1 MKFVL
6 LLLYTISFQGIL
18 SETVDEKNKCE
29 CSKIQTIEEC
39 NINCEWNQ
47 VAGECQKQTLPLI
60 RTSYCSYQKDK
71 CNKTIG
77 CANYNGICVPFT
89 GCTAIKQNT
98 NQECQQYSEI
108 CITDG
113 SKCVEKT
120 VCANYKTR
128 FSCRN
133 NYINYEWQGFCFWDK
148 KECRNAQACNELS
161 FSLKNDAECRKQL
174 SWCTFKLGGG
184 CEDSGE
190 LCKDQKIQQQ
200 CITNKKGDVK
210 CHWDGQACNDYT
222 CGNIT
227 KDCIKNGCS
236 IGKDSKCIDRLE
248 CDKYTTQ
255 QSCTYNKQNIQCMW
269 ENNTCKIKS
278 CENASP
284 TRQTNQQCQEINS
297 NCITQFGGGCRN
309 NGECDQANNKA
320 GCSQNIRGE
329 TCYWNGYQCVLKQC
343 QWAPASFKSVTLC
356 KNFQS
361 NCVYNGSICIED
373 GCYAQLTQSTC
384 SATGQC
390 QWQGKCDIKT
400 CETAGR
406 DTKYTSHEECQN
418 YLSTC
423 TLNDQGIGCMMIKY
437 TCNQYI
443 KQIQCY
449 QSIQSKCSW
458 QNNQCLESKCEYLNY
473 NTHYQC
479 NNYLNNCT
487 TDGTKCIQLQSLC
500 NSYKSE
506 KSCNF
511 NLKKQPCIWQDNQC
525 IEVACALIPKIENY
539 NTHQKCN
546 SYQSQCTVLKQIT
559 GCIVMPVECKL
570 LNQNQCFANKCIY
583 TDGICREKQCSDYK
597 GDITESNCEAF
608 IEGKKCMRGPFLI
621 PNSCV
626 DRVEE
631 CQNITNEYQ
640 CNGGKDKNNNKC
652 RWLFSYCIKW
662 DQNLIKKVAGTC
674 TNPLILFDEN
684 FCILNKTCSDIGIS
698 TVEYTDEICENY
710 LMSCKKNT
718 ASTCVT
724 KTALITDGCVYYV
737 SKINCVTQS
746 NCYWSITNTCN
757 QLKNECN
764 QLLDKDDCEG
774 NKDLSG
780 TFCKWN
786 TDTSACQNICQTLD
800 PVGQKCSTLDSKCV
814 LNNTITDKC
823 IKKRLNCSDYVNS
836 QQCED
841 DDRCIQ
847 NSADQCVEKQCTDL
861 TDNLTHQE
869 CNSYKSGCTVAYP
882 GGCSTLLPNCSDYKI
897 QGQCYLNDKFKICY
911 WFESKGCYE
920 KKCSEI
926 TYDPLKPKTQCLTFF
941 SDLICNINDLGDA
954 CEDLRD
960 SCNKYK
966 NENQCQKQLDGYEC
980 MWQDDKCILADCQK
994 IILSNYSHTD
1004 CYSQYSQLKCTVN
1017 GTNNGC
1023 IDLSTNCK
1031 KYTTQD
1037 QCKKTIFNEDCVWN
1051 QLYQQCNFK
1060 TKCMRGPFLIPNSCV
1075 DRVEECQNITNEY
1088 QCNGGKDKNNN
1099 KCRWLFSYCIKWDQN
1114 LIKKVAGTCT
1124 NPLILFDENFCIL
1137 NKTCS
1142 DIGISTVEYT
1152 DEICENYLMSCKKNT
1167 ASTCVTKTALI
1178 TDGCVYY
1185 VSKINCVTQS
1195 NCYWSITNT
1204 CNQLKNECNQL
1215 LDKDDCE
1222 GNKDLSG
1229 TFCKWNTDTSA
1240 CQNICQTLDPVG
1252 QKCSTLD
1259 SKCVLNN
1266 TITDKC
1272 IKKRLNCSDYVNSQ
1286 QCEDDDR
1293 CIQNSADQCVEKQCT
1308 DLTDNLTHQ
1317 ECNSYKSGCTVAYPG
1332 GCSTLLPNCSDYK
1345 IQGQCYLNDKFK
1357 ICYWFE
1363 SKGCYEKKCSEITY
1377 DPLKPKTQC
1386 LTFFSDLIC
1395 NINDLGDACEDLRD
1409 SCNKYKNENQCQKQ
1423 LDGYECMWQDDKC
1436 ILADCQK
1443 IILSNYSHTDCYS
1456 QYSQLKCTVNGTNNG
1471 CIDLSTNC
1479 KKYTT
1484 QDQCKKTIFNE
1495 DCVWNQLYQQCNF
1508 KTCKDEIPQ
1517 SQKCSDYL
1525 STCIEP
1531 QYKCRNFIC
1540 QDYHFDNDEE
1550 CKIQNPKCTSNGR
1563 FCIQRGT
1570 CDQNQY
1576 QQACNIDINNRYCGW
1591 NSVKKQCSYL
1601 QCQEAPVE
1609 LIYNQDCE
1617 RYFPNQNCITKL
1629 GGGCLIARSCLDY
1642 TTQIQCDVSK
1652 LFDCIWENEMCRSKV
1667 CKDYKSGN
1675 LLNCL
1680 SKQQNCTTDG
1690 QTCVDLRNCSK
1701 LSQQNCNIGIE
1712 GNCLYLNGRCQPYKN
1727 CQSIN
1732 FTTHQ
1737 ECYNTLQNQCTTDG
1751 TKCIPITS
1759 CDEYSNQISCIKG
1772 IEGDCA
1778 WDKSK
1783 CSKFTSCDN
1792 YYYKTHQECNSINQ
1806 SCTTDT
1812 VSQCIKLLECTK
1824 YPFQENC
1831 KLDVNGI
1838 IKQNN
1843 LIIQS
1848 NKCVWKDNQ
1857 CNHITCVDLY
1867 GIDHSTCYQQLSS
1880 CTSDGVKCIVMENT
1894 CSSYSNN
1901 ICDTAFSQEGKCK
1914 FVNSTCSLFDC
1925 STITIENQ
1933 CKALSH
1939 CLFINKLC
1947 QFYLKCQQY
1956 TTEKDCTKGIDGQCV
1971 YKNSKCQLMSNCND
1985 TNQQQLCNSKNCYW
1999 NSTSTTCQSH
2009 TCQTYGLQNPCG
2021 YFYNYQ
2027 MTQITFC
2034 AFNNQDNLCKEI
2046 SPNTFNSSDC
2056 YTKSLG
2062 YFSNRNDTCQSCVY
2076 KPQPN
2081 ITTPINNSTDN
2092 DIDKDVSGSI
2102 VYVILIGLLII
2113 I

>member
-39 NINCEWNQ
+39 NINCEWNK

-113 SKCVEKT
+113 SKCVEKS
-120 VCANYKTR
+120 VCADYKTR

-236 IGKDSKCIDRLE
+236 IDKDSKCIDRLD

-278 CENASP
+278 CENAST

-437 TCNQYI
+437 SCNQYI

-458 QNNQCLESKCEYLNY
+458 YNNQCLESKCEYLNY

-479 NNYLNNCT
+479 YNYLNNCT

-500 NSYKSE
+500 NSYTSE
-506 KSCNF
+506 KSCNI

-525 IEVACALIPKIENY
+525 IEVACDLIPKIENY

-608 IEGKKCMRGPFLI
+608 NEGKKCMRGPFLI

-662 DQNLIKKVAGTC
+662 DQNIIKKVDDKC
-674 TNPLILFDEN
+674 TNPSTSLDDN
-684 FCILNKTCSDIGIS
+684 FCILNKTCGDTGIS

-724 KTALITDGCVYYV
+724 KTTLNTYECVYYV

-746 NCYWSITNTCN
+746 NCYWSITNTCI
-757 QLKNECN
+757 QLKDECSN
-764 QLLDKDDCEG
+764 LADRDDCEG

-786 TDTSACQNICQTLD
+786 TVNSACQNICQTLD
-800 PVGQKCSTLDSKCV
+800 PVGSKCSTLDSKCV

-823 IKKRLNCSDYVNS
+823 IKKRSNCSDYVNS
-836 QQCED
+836 QQCLD
-841 DDRCIQ
+841 DDRCIE
-847 NSADQCVEKQCTDL
+847 NSANQCVEKQCTDL
-861 TDNLTHQE
+861 TDNLTHQQ

-897 QGQCYLNDKFKICY
+897 QGQCNLNDKSKICY

-941 SDLICNINDLGDA
+941 SDLICNINDLGNA

-960 SCNKYK
+960 SCDKYK

-980 MWQDDKCILADCQK
+980 MWKDDKCILADCQK

-1004 CYSQYSQLKCTVN
+1004 CNSQYSQLKCTVN

-1023 IDLSTNCK
+1023 IDL
-1031 KYTTQD
+1031 Y
-1037 QCKKTIFNEDCVWN
+1037 
-1051 QLYQQCNFK
+1051 
-1060 TKCMRGPFLIPNSCV
+1060 
-1075 DRVEECQNITNEY
+1075 
-1088 QCNGGKDKNNN
+1088 
-1099 KCRWLFSYCIKWDQN
+1099 
-1114 LIKKVAGTCT
+1114 
-1124 NPLILFDENFCIL
+1124 
-1137 NKTCS
+1137 
-1142 DIGISTVEYT
+1142 
-1152 DEICENYLMSCKKNT
+1152 
-1167 ASTCVTKTALI
+1167 
-1178 TDGCVYY
+1178 
-1185 VSKINCVTQS
+1185 
-1195 NCYWSITNT
+1195 
-1204 CNQLKNECNQL
+1204 
-1215 LDKDDCE
+1215 
-1222 GNKDLSG
+1222 
-1229 TFCKWNTDTSA
+1229 
-1240 CQNICQTLDPVG
+1240 
-1252 QKCSTLD
+1252 
-1259 SKCVLNN
+1259 
-1266 TITDKC
+1266 
-1272 IKKRLNCSDYVNSQ
+1272 
-1286 QCEDDDR
+1286 
-1293 CIQNSADQCVEKQCT
+1293 
-1308 DLTDNLTHQ
+1308 
-1317 ECNSYKSGCTVAYPG
+1317 
-1332 GCSTLLPNCSDYK
+1332 
-1345 IQGQCYLNDKFK
+1345 
-1357 ICYWFE
+1357 
-1363 SKGCYEKKCSEITY
+1363 
-1377 DPLKPKTQC
+1377 
-1386 LTFFSDLIC
+1386 
-1395 NINDLGDACEDLRD
+1395 
-1409 SCNKYKNENQCQKQ
+1409 
-1423 LDGYECMWQDDKC
+1423 
-1436 ILADCQK
+1436 
-1443 IILSNYSHTDCYS
+1443 
-1456 QYSQLKCTVNGTNNG
+1456 
-1471 CIDLSTNC
+1471 TNC

-1540 QDYHFDNDEE
+1540 QDYHFDNDDE
-1550 CKIQNPKCTSNGR
+1550 CKTQNPKCTSNGR
-1563 FCIQRGT
+1563 YCIQRGT

-1652 LFDCIWENEMCRSKV
+1652 IFDCIWENEMCRSKV

-1690 QTCVDLRNCSK
+1690 QTCVDIKNCSK

-1737 ECYNTLQNQCTTDG
+1737 ECYNGLQNQCTTDG
-1751 TKCIPITS
+1751 TKCIPITT
-1759 CDEYSNQISCIKG
+1759 CDEYNNQISCIKG

-1792 YYYKTHQECNSINQ
+1792 YYYKTHQECYSINQ

-1812 VSQCIKLLECTK
+1812 VSQCIKLLECTN
-1824 YPFQENC
+1824 YPFLENC
-1831 KLDVNGI
+1831 KLDKNGI
-1838 IKQNN
+1838 IKENN
-1843 LIIQS
+1843 LVIQS

-1867 GIDHSTCYQQLSS
+1867 GIDHSTCYQQLST
-1880 CTSDGVKCIVMENT
+1880 CTSDGVKCIIMENT
-1894 CSSYSNN
+1894 CSYYSSNV
-1901 ICDTAFSQEGKCK
+1901 CDTAYSKQGKCN

-1925 STITIENQ
+1925 SIITIENQ

-1947 QFYLKCQQY
+1947 QFYHKCQEY
-1956 TTEKDCTKGIDGQCV
+1956 ITEKDCTKGIDGQCV

-1985 TNQQQLCNSKNCYW
+1985 TNQQQLCNSKSCYW

-2034 AFNNQDNLCKEI
+2034 AFNNQDSLCKEI
-2046 SPNTFNSSDC
+2046 SPITFNSSDC

-2092 DIDKDVSGSI
+2092 DIDKDVGGSI